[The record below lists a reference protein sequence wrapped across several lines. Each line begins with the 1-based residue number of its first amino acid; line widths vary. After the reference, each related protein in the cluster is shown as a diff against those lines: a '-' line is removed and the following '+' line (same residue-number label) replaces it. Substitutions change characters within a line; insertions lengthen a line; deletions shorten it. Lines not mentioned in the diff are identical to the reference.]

1 MPVFI
6 AQQMTLPRPDD
17 TVSETHR
24 MIVLAD
30 DETDARAAFGAVVGP
45 SLQMSVEELPADQA
59 AAVQD
64 QLQPNVVQPYEP
76 TRR

>member
-30 DETDARAAFGAVVGP
+30 DESEAREAFGAAVGP
-45 SLQMSVEELPADQA
+45 SLQMNVEELPADQA
-59 AAVQD
+59 EAVRSR
-64 QLQPNVVQPYEP
+64 LQPNVGQPYEP
-76 TRR
+76 SRP